1 MTTLEDTFNN
11 YDGNSIL
18 VSNDKQGPNKIAK
31 YTILNYDSDFY
42 KYESY
47 NRKIR
52 RNIID
57 NLQVKHYIKIGE
69 TCPICYD
76 EINTRKNA
84 FLTDCGHSFHFN
96 CIIQYDYKNSFDE
109 AGISCPIC
117 RQDMGI
123 YDNIKN
129 KYLKFN
135 TNNSLDNLEDF
146 EMNLKNKL
154 PKVCFDFHRLKF
166 KNHFQRM
173 DYFNCYYCQL

>member
-57 NLQVKHYIKIGE
+57 NLQVKH
-69 TCPICYD
+69 
-76 EINTRKNA
+76 
-84 FLTDCGHSFHFN
+84 H
-96 CIIQYDYKNSFDE
+96 
-109 AGISCPIC
+109 
-117 RQDMGI
+117 
-123 YDNIKN
+123 
-129 KYLKFN
+129 
-135 TNNSLDNLEDF
+135 
-146 EMNLKNKL
+146 NKL
-154 PKVCFDFHRLKF
+154 EKLVQFVMMKLILVKM
-166 KNHFQRM
+166 HF
-173 DYFNCYYCQL
+173 